1 VSACVSLF
9 LIWNRYGLIDPMR
22 GTVCCR
28 TPRRPAICTNRNVH
42 DFQDRR
48 GSVTA
53 LAAASLR
60 AASFSEGCLAGSALL
75 VRDLVQGTMVRSHGL
90 RSNTRDKFAKPFRGH
105 GKPLPSKYLTTYK
118 VGEYVDIAADSSIH
132 KGMPHKFYHGRTG
145 RVFDVTPRSIGV
157 EVNKEVNGRI
167 LVKRIHVRVEHVRP
181 SRCQEAFKALVRA
194 RDAARRAAR
203 AAGEPKVI
211 HEKRQPA
218 GPRPARVVQVGA
230 GGIKHLEAKPYEFI
244 C

>member
-1 VSACVSLF
+1 MEGTF
-9 LIWNRYGLIDPMR
+9 QMR
-22 GTVCCR
+22 
-28 TPRRPAICTNRNVH
+28 RN
-42 DFQDRR
+42 
-48 GSVTA
+48 
-53 LAAASLR
+53 
-60 AASFSEGCLAGSALL
+60 C
-75 VRDLVQGTMVRSHGL
+75 VRSHGL